1 MCTRHPG
8 QRQYYAAPL
17 RGLEPKAGHNQAL
30 TIKTILGRI
39 LLYSFFGVGGYH
51 GFVWRFDGQGLSL
64 TVWAWCLGVNVV
76 WVGCLGRS
84 EHPTTHPT
92 KHPDTRPRHPT
103 KHPDTQ
109 SRHPTKHPDTRPSHP
124 TKHPRH
130 PTNHPNTRPGHP
142 TKRPDTR
149 PRHPTRHPTKHPDP
163 PPRHPTKHPD
173 TPPRPP
179 TNHPDPPPTHPTIY
193 PTPSPPDEARL
204 ISIGGE
210 LAGRCSDN
218 ASRPAPR
225 VRDCRSRSD
234 L

>member
-1 MCTRHPG
+1 MRSPVASSNGDPTKSMCAEARYLIQWRPG
-8 QRQYYAAPL
+8 QRLPYAAPR

-30 TIKTILGRI
+30 TLKTILGRI

-124 TKHPRH
+124 TKHPRR
-130 PTNHPNTRPGHP
+130 PTNNPNARPGHP

-149 PRHPTRHPTKHPDP
+149 RDTRQNAQTPHPNIRNRIWNTHVLLQILIL
-163 PPRHPTKHPD
+163 
-173 TPPRPP
+173 TPMGRGRCGIKVIVTPA
-179 TNHPDPPPTHPTIY
+179 
-193 PTPSPPDEARL
+193 PTPSQ
-204 ISIGGE
+204 
-210 LAGRCSDN
+210 GR
-218 ASRPAPR
+218 
-225 VRDCRSRSD
+225 
-234 L
+234 